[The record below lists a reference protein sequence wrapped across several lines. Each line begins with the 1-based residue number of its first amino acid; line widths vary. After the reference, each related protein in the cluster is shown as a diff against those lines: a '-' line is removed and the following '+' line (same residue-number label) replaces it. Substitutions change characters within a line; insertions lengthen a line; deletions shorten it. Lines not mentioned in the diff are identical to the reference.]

1 MVSKPRKVIIDL
13 DNRTVIVKTVMR
25 AYQDKV
31 DVTENL
37 NVKAAPLR
45 IASSVTENT
54 EIPALSLTI
63 IKDGVSLPMKLDNL
77 ATVVKLDTDGNLH
90 QHHTKKADE
99 GFDPADWEIHTGSKS
114 EHGEKDSASQG
125 HGWPGEDQGRDYGG
139 LTSGSVTYRKRKR
152 PRTAMDK
159 IEEE

>member
-1 MVSKPRKVIIDL
+1 MVSRPRKVIIDL

-54 EIPALSLTI
+54 EIPALSLTL

-77 ATVVKLDTDGNLH
+77 ATVVELDV
-90 QHHTKKADE
+90 KK
-99 GFDPADWEIHTGSKS
+99 GV
-114 EHGEKDSASQG
+114 EHLEKALDKDSQGQG

-139 LTSGSVTYRKRKR
+139 MTKAINDDNVKKRKNV
-152 PRTAMDK
+152 PYY
-159 IEEE
+159 